1 MRQIFLDTET
11 TGLYHAQ
18 GHRVIEIAAVEVVNR
33 RLTKQHFHYYLNP
46 DREIDQGAQE
56 VHGISLEF
64 LQDKPRFPD
73 IVNELLDFIADAELI
88 MHNAPFDVG
97 FLNCELGLIE
107 QKPLESIVAK
117 VTDTLKIAKEMRPG
131 QRNSL
136 DALCRHFGIDNS
148 KRTLH
153 GALLDAELLADPFM
167 IVREGVY
174 YLFFEILLR
183 GENKGVIGH
192 AVSADGFDW
201 QYRGV
206 VMKEEFHLAYPHV
219 FEWNGQVYMV
229 PESHDDFS
237 VRLYRAVEF
246 PQRWEFVNKLLT
258 GHDYVDATLFRH
270 ADMWW
275 MFASTTRN
283 DVLNLYYSKITVNY
297 FV

>member
-153 GALLDAELLADPFM
+153 GALLDAELLAD
-167 IVREGVY
+167 
-174 YLFFEILLR
+174 
-183 GENKGVIGH
+183 
-192 AVSADGFDW
+192 
-201 QYRGV
+201 
-206 VMKEEFHLAYPHV
+206 
-219 FEWNGQVYMV
+219 VYMAMTRGQD
-229 PESHDDFS
+229 SLMISMDQSQTTF
-237 VRLYRAVEF
+237 AVEPKAAF
-246 PQRWEFVNKLLT
+246 NQAGIVKLANAAELDSHAAYLVALDKT
-258 GHDYVDATLFRH
+258 GDCLW
-270 ADMWW
+270 ADLE
-275 MFASTTRN
+275 STTIE
-283 DVLNLYYSKITVNY
+283 K
-297 FV
+297 